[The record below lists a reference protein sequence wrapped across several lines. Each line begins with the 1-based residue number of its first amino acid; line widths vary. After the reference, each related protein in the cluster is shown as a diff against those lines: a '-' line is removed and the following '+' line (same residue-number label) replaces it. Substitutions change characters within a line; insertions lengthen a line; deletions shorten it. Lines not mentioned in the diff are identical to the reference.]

1 MTLNRTALL
10 VTTLLLAAAGQATA
24 HAIPRSAE
32 PAAGSILA
40 AAPAEV
46 VIVFTERLEG
56 NFSGLEVRDQA
67 GLRIDRG
74 DAHLDP
80 RDASRLSVGLPPLP
94 PGTYKVTW
102 HAVSVD
108 THRTEGAYEFTI
120 RP

>member
-67 GLRIDRG
+67 GLQIDRG

-80 RDASRLSVGLPPLP
+80 RDASRLSVGLPPLSGASRTIP
-94 PGTYKVTW
+94 ASRTPG
-102 HAVSVD
+102 SP
-108 THRTEGAYEFTI
+108 RTRSI
-120 RP
+120 SRL